1 MVQPVKHCAGY
12 LAIAASVW
20 TVSTAP
26 ASAADFGQEVINVAQ
41 VTYTSGLATTTV
53 ETNEAVFTIEP
64 PRAPAVIEFFR
75 HSANASNPIFRQI
88 NGSDYSPT
96 GSLSGPF
103 TNVGAP
109 QTAGGAVLDLSS
121 AIPLIPAQT
130 YISGELMF
138 VRVIDTGRNL
148 NSNAIDT
155 VEITV
160 TTSNG
165 DEIVL
170 QLYES
175 GPDTGE
181 FWAYILSSPDGTP
194 VNDPVLSTG
203 NNTQL
208 TATYIDVFDQRD
220 VTVDTALV
228 DPYGVV
234 FDSTTGAPVDGA
246 RVTLIDVTTGLEA
259 DVFGVDGFSDYPSS
273 VISGSGATDASGL
286 VYDVEPG
293 EFRFPLAAQG
303 QYFVRVEP
311 PDGYNFASVMPVD
324 YLVELNDDYVII
336 DASFGQNFTLEGTE
350 PLRFDIPLDPDSD
363 LVISKTADRATADVG
378 DFVMYTV
385 TVDNNGQTVAPVSIH
400 DTLPLGFRYVQG
412 TSRRELIPIGDPTI
426 SDEAGL
432 LTFPMGVIAPGD
444 SISLSYALEVGPGA
458 PLGDAVNEA
467 VIRDG
472 DGDQISNIA
481 RAEIKLREDLLR
493 SRTTIVGRITEQ
505 SCDGEEDWARHVEPG
520 IGVEGVRIYTETGA
534 YAVSDASGLFHF
546 EGVKKGTHVVQID
559 EETLPQGFEPMVCE
573 ANSRYAGSA
582 TSKFVDAQG
591 GGIWRAN
598 FYLKQTGATA
608 QYVEEELFNDTTEY
622 KDFDKAWLDT
632 QTAEPA
638 WVYPQTD
645 RTPSKPSINVGIKH
659 APDDK
664 VELSV
669 NGTPVSSMNLAGRDG
684 NTARDVFISRWRGI
698 DLLEGRN
705 VIVAVVK
712 NSSGQV
718 VKTLNE
724 EISYVKTI
732 ARAAGVPDQ
741 SKLVAD
747 GRTVPV
753 VAIRLEDEAGRPVH
767 AGRITNIQVESPYRL
782 YSETGENRLLE
793 EASDLVAPLSNNKD
807 LPVGPNGILRV
818 KLEPTLRT
826 GKVTVQVTL
835 DNGREVPIYMYL
847 EPEKR
852 DWILVGLAEG
862 SAGLQNIESKGI
874 DLGPDAADDVVTD
887 GRVAFFAKGLIK
899 GNWLMTLAVDTDKR
913 RGDRDGAFQ
922 DEIDPN
928 AYYTLYGDR
937 SYQEYEGISRYP
949 VFVKLEK
956 RTAYAMF
963 GDYDT
968 NITEGRLTA
977 YNRQLSGLKA
987 EYLDENLQ
995 VLGFAAETNQGFA
1008 KDELAANGTSGD
1020 YQLSNSRILPQSEE
1034 ITIET
1039 RDRNRPD
1046 VILESRTLVR
1056 YLDYTLDYYT
1066 GELIFRLPVDA
1077 TDFDFNPNVIVV
1089 DYETSEDAERNVTFG
1104 GRVQTQILDDKV
1116 QIGST
1121 FVHENGSALEGGTK
1135 QNMVGVDV
1143 IAQVS
1148 DNTEVRA
1155 EYAMTDVD
1163 GSGGDTREAI
1173 LAEVVHTSERLSTEA
1188 YFRQEDGGYGLGQRN
1203 SNTNGIRRFGA
1214 SANYEIEIFEDE
1226 KTGRRG
1232 NRSIEAAAYREEN
1245 LGTGE
1250 SRNTG
1255 EIIARHNG
1263 DNLSVSG
1270 GLRASHDDLI
1280 GREDRD
1286 SVLAIASAS
1295 LKVPKHGAT
1304 FQIAHEQPLG
1314 LGEGGEVSAHPRRTT
1329 LGVDKTI
1336 GSRATASIRHE
1347 LVESGSDGT
1356 SQNTTFGLTA
1366 TPWKGGSLTAASDLL
1381 TNDSGRRLGATVGLD
1396 QQVRLSKNWSASA
1409 GVRNRRVL
1417 DAETEFVEVTPDAA
1431 ISPFEVNEDFTS
1443 AYVGAAY
1450 RTEVMSGSARLEARK
1465 ASDGDTW
1472 TASAGI
1478 ARELS
1483 EELSIAGA
1491 ARGYFR
1497 ETDESPNVA
1506 SRVDVRLGGAW
1517 RPRSEDII
1525 VFDRLDISHEKNA
1538 LGEGESKIV
1547 NNAAANVMLSDRWQL
1562 TANYGVKR
1570 VSTELADTKL
1580 KTTSHLLGAETR
1592 FDITDKIDLGLTGSM
1607 LTTSGTD
1614 NLQYSYGPSI
1624 GVTPAKNV
1632 WVSAGYNFEGFKDD
1646 DFEAAEYSREGV
1658 YLKLRIKFDQ
1668 NTASGLL
1675 RRISPS
1681 AATN

>member
-1 MVQPVKHCAGY
+1 MVQPIKHCVSY
-12 LAIAASVW
+12 LATVASVW
-20 TVSTAP
+20 AASTAP
-26 ASAADFGQEVINVAQ
+26 VSAAEFGQEVVNVAH
-41 VTYTSGLATTTV
+41 VTFTSGLATTTL
-53 ETNEAVFTIEP
+53 ETNAAVFTIQP
-64 PRAPAVIEFFR
+64 PRVPAIIEFFR
-75 HSANASNPIFRQI
+75 HSTNAVDPIFRQI

-96 GSLSGPF
+96 GSLAGPF
-103 TNVGAP
+103 TNVGSP
-109 QTAGGAVLDLSS
+109 ETTGGQVIDLSS
-121 AIPLIPAQT
+121 EIPLIPAET
-130 YISGELMF
+130 YLSGELMF
-138 VRVIDTGRNL
+138 IRVIDTGRNSD
-148 NSNAIDT
+148 SNAIDT

-160 TTSNG
+160 LASNG

-181 FWAYILSSPDGTP
+181 FWAYILSSPNGTP
-194 VNDPVLSTG
+194 INDEVLTTG
-203 NNTQL
+203 NNAQL
-208 TATYIDVFDQRD
+208 TATYIDAFDQQD

-228 DPYGVV
+228 DPFGVV
-234 FDSTTGAPVDGA
+234 FDSITGEPVDGA

-259 DVFGVDGFSDYPSS
+259 DVFGVDGFSNYPSS
-273 VISGSGATDASGL
+273 VISGTDISDESGL
-286 VYDVEPG
+286 FYNVEPG
-293 EFRFPLAAQG
+293 EFRFPLARQG
-303 QYFVRVEP
+303 QYVVRVEP
-311 PDGYNFASVMPVD
+311 PEGYNFASVMSRD
-324 YLVELNDDYVII
+324 YLTEINDDYIII
-336 DASFGQNFTLEGTE
+336 DASFGQNFTLEGTA
-350 PLRFDIPLDPDSD
+350 PLRFDIPLDPESD

-385 TVDNNGQTVAPVSIH
+385 TVDNNGTTAAPVSVH

-412 TSRRELIPIGDPTI
+412 TSRRELAAVSDPTI
-426 SDEAGL
+426 SDDAGL
-432 LTFPMGVIAPGD
+432 LTFPMGVVAPGE
-444 SISLSYALEVGPGA
+444 SISLTYALEVGPGA

-467 VIRDG
+467 VVRDG

-505 SCDGEEDWARHVEPG
+505 SCEGEEDWARKINPG

-546 EGVKKGTHVVQID
+546 EGVTKGTHVVQID

-598 FYLKQTGATA
+598 FYLKQTGETA
-608 QYVEEELFNDTTEY
+608 QEIKEELFNDTLEY
-622 KDFDKAWLDT
+622 KEFDKSWLDT
-632 QTAEPA
+632 QTAEPE

-659 APDDK
+659 APDQK

-669 NGTPVSSMNLAGRDG
+669 NGVSISSMNLAGRDG
-684 NTARDVFISRWRGI
+684 NSARDVFISRWRGL
-698 DLLEGRN
+698 DLLNGRN
-705 VIVAVVK
+705 EIIAVVK
-712 NSSGQV
+712 NASGEV
-718 VKTLNE
+718 IKTLNE
-724 EISYVKTI
+724 EISYVTTI

-741 SKLVAD
+741 SELVAD

-753 VAIRLEDEAGRPVH
+753 IAVRLEDEAGRPVH
-767 AGRITNIQVESPYRL
+767 AGRITNIQVEAPYRL

-793 EASDLVAPLSNNKD
+793 DASDLIAPLSNNKD
-807 LPVGPNGILRV
+807 IPVGPDGILRV

-826 GKVTVQVTL
+826 GKVTVIVTL
-835 DNGREVPIYMYL
+835 DSGRTVPVYIYM

-862 SAGLQNIESKGI
+862 SAGLQNVKSKGV
-874 DLGPDAADDVVTD
+874 DLGPDAADDIVTD

-899 GNWLMTLAVDTDKR
+899 GNWLMTMAVDTDKR

-922 DEIDPN
+922 EEIDPN

-968 NITEGRLTA
+968 DIREGRLTA

-987 EYLDENLQ
+987 EYLGENIQ

-1020 YQLSNSRILPQSEE
+1020 YRLSNSRVLPQSEE

-1046 VILESRTLVR
+1046 VILETRTLVR
-1056 YLDYTLDYYT
+1056 YLDYTLDYFT

-1077 TDFDFNPNVIVV
+1077 TDFEFNPNVIVV

-1104 GRVQTQILDDKV
+1104 GRVQTQVLDNKV

-1121 FVHENGSALEGGTK
+1121 FVHENGSALEDGSK

-1143 IAQVS
+1143 IAQVT

-1155 EYAMTDVD
+1155 EYAMTDAD
-1163 GSGGDTREAI
+1163 GAGSDTSKAM
-1173 LAEVVHTSERLSTEA
+1173 LAEVIHTSERLSAEA
-1188 YFRQEDGGYGLGQRN
+1188 YFREEDGGFGLGQRN
-1203 SNTNGIRRFGA
+1203 SNTNDIRRFGA
-1214 SANYEIEIFEDE
+1214 SANYKLEVFEDE
-1226 KTGRRG
+1226 TTGRRG
-1232 NRSIEAAAYREEN
+1232 NRSIEASAYREEN

-1250 SRNTG
+1250 TRDSG
-1255 EIIARHNG
+1255 ELVARHSG
-1263 DNLSVSG
+1263 DRLSVSG
-1270 GLRASHDDLI
+1270 GIRASHDDLV

-1286 SVLAIASAS
+1286 SLLAIASAS
-1295 LKVPKHGAT
+1295 LAVPKHGAT

-1314 LGEGGEVSAHPRRTT
+1314 GKDDVSAQPRRTT
-1329 LGVDKTI
+1329 VGVDKTI
-1336 GSRATASIRHE
+1336 GQRSTASIRHE
-1347 LVESGSDGT
+1347 IVESGSDGT

-1366 TPWKGGSLTAASDLL
+1366 TPWAGGSVTAASDLL

-1396 QQVRLSKNWSASA
+1396 QQVRLSEKWSAST

-1417 DAETEFVEVTPDAA
+1417 DEESAFVEVAPDAA

-1443 AYVGAAY
+1443 AYVGVGY
-1450 RTEVMSGSARLEARK
+1450 RDEIMSGSARLEARK

-1478 ARELS
+1478 ARELN

-1491 ARGYFR
+1491 ARGFLR
-1497 ETDESPNVA
+1497 ETDASPIA
-1506 SRVDVRLGGAW
+1506 TSRADVRLGGAW

-1525 VFDRLDISHEKNA
+1525 VFDRLDISHEKNER
-1538 LGEGESKIV
+1538 GEGESKIV
-1547 NNAAANVMLSDRWQL
+1547 NNLAANVMLSNKWQL

-1580 KTTSHLLGAETR
+1580 KTMSHLLGAETR
-1592 FDITDKIDLGLTGSM
+1592 FDITDKIDLGLTGSLM
-1607 LTTSGTD
+1607 TTSGTG
-1614 NLQYSYGPSI
+1614 NMQYSYGPSI
-1624 GVTPAKNV
+1624 GVSPVKNV
-1632 WVSAGYNFEGFKDD
+1632 WISAGYNFEGFTDD
-1646 DFEAAEYSREGV
+1646 DFEAAEYTRDGL

-1668 NTASGLL
+1668 NTAEGLL
-1675 RRISPS
+1675 RRISPN
-1681 AATN
+1681 AAAK

>member
-1 MVQPVKHCAGY
+1 MVQPIKYCAGY

-20 TVSTAP
+20 TASPVT
-26 ASAADFGQEVINVAQ
+26 ASAADFGLEVVNVAQ
-41 VTYTSGLATTTV
+41 VSYSSGLATTTV
-53 ETNEAVFTIEP
+53 ETNAAVFTIEP
-64 PRAPAVIEFFR
+64 PRVPAVIEFFR
-75 HSANASNPIFRQI
+75 HSPNASNPIFRDI

-96 GSLSGPF
+96 GNLSGPF

-109 QTAGGAVLDLSS
+109 QTTGGVVLDLSS
-121 AIPLIPAQT
+121 AIPLIPAET

-138 VRVIDTGRNL
+138 IRVIDTGRNT
-148 NSNAIDT
+148 NSNEIDT

-160 TTSNG
+160 TASNG

-181 FWAYILSSPDGTP
+181 FWAYIQSSPDGTA
-194 VNDPVLSTG
+194 VNDEVLTTG
-203 NNTQL
+203 NNARL
-208 TATYIDVFDQRD
+208 TATYVDVFDQQD

-228 DPYGVV
+228 DPYGIV

-246 RVTLIDVTTGLEA
+246 RVTLIDVTTGQEA

-273 VISGSGATDASGL
+273 VISGLSATDESGL
-286 VYDVEPG
+286 VYDVSPG
-293 EFRFPLAAQG
+293 EFRFPLAPQG
-303 QYFVRVEP
+303 QYHVRVEP
-311 PDGYNFASVMPVD
+311 PEGYNFASVLPREN
-324 YLVELNDDYVII
+324 LIELNDDYVII
-336 DASFGQNFTLEGTE
+336 DASFGQNFTLEGLE
-350 PLRFDIPLDPDSD
+350 PLRFDIPLDPESD
-363 LVISKTADRATADVG
+363 LVISKTADRGSADVG

-385 TVDNNGQTVAPVSIH
+385 TVDNNGQVAAPVSVH
-400 DTLPLGFRYVQG
+400 DTLPLGFRYVPG
-412 TSRRELIPIGDPTI
+412 TARRELASITDPAV
-426 SDEAGL
+426 SDDAGL

-467 VIRDG
+467 VVRDG

-481 RAEIKLREDLLR
+481 RAEIQLREDLLR
-493 SRTTIVGRITEQ
+493 SRTTIVGRVTEQ
-505 SCDGEEDWARHVEPG
+505 SCDGDEDWARKINPG
-520 IGVEGVRIYTETGA
+520 IGVEGVRIYMETGA

-546 EGVKKGTHVVQID
+546 EGVTKGTHVVQID
-559 EETLPQGFEPMVCE
+559 EETLPQGFEPMFCE
-573 ANSRYAGSA
+573 KNSRYAGSA

-598 FYLKQTGATA
+598 FYLKQTGEIA
-608 QYVEEELFNDTTEY
+608 QDIEEDLFNDTTEY
-622 KDFDKAWLDT
+622 KDYDLAWLDT
-632 QTAEPA
+632 QTDEAA

-659 APDDK
+659 APDEK
-664 VELSV
+664 IELSV
-669 NGTPVSSMNLAGRDG
+669 NGTPVSSMNLAGIDG
-684 NTARDVFISRWRGI
+684 NTARDVFISRWRGV

-705 VIVAVVK
+705 EIVAVVK
-712 NSSGQV
+712 NASGQT
-718 VKTLNE
+718 VKTLTE
-724 EISYVKTI
+724 DISYVKTI

-741 SKLVAD
+741 SELVAD

-753 VAIRLEDEAGRPVH
+753 MAIRLEDEAGRPVH
-767 AGRITNIQVESPYRL
+767 AGRITNIQVEAPYRL
-782 YSETGENRLLE
+782 YSETGVNRMLE
-793 EASDLVAPLSNNKD
+793 DASDLIAPLSNVKD
-807 LPVGPNGILRV
+807 LPVGPDGILRV

-826 GKVTVQVTL
+826 GKVTVKVTL

-852 DWILVGLAEG
+852 DWIMVGLVEG
-862 SAGLQNIESKGI
+862 SAGLQNVKSKGI
-874 DLGPDAADDVVTD
+874 DLGPSAADDVVTD

-913 RGDRDGAFQ
+913 RGDRDSAFQ
-922 DEIDPN
+922 EEIDPN

-977 YNRQLSGLKA
+977 YNRQLSGLKT
-987 EYLDENLQ
+987 EYLGETLQ

-1020 YQLSNSRILPQSEE
+1020 YRLSNSRILPQSEE
-1034 ITIET
+1034 ITVET

-1046 VILESRTLVR
+1046 VVLETRTLVR
-1056 YLDYTLDYYT
+1056 YLDYTLDYFT

-1077 TDFDFNPNVIVV
+1077 TDFEFNPNVIVV

-1104 GRVQTQILDDKV
+1104 GRVQTQVLDNKV

-1121 FVHENGSALEGGTK
+1121 FVHENGSSLEGGSK

-1143 IAQVS
+1143 IAQVT

-1155 EYAMTDVD
+1155 EYAVTDVD
-1163 GSGGDTREAI
+1163 GAGGDTRKAM
-1173 LAEVVHTSERLSTEA
+1173 LAEVVHTSERLSAEA
-1188 YFRQEDGGYGLGQRN
+1188 YFREEDGGFGLGQRN

-1214 SANYEIEIFEDE
+1214 SANYEVAVFEDE

-1232 NRSIEAAAYREEN
+1232 NRSVEAAAYREEN

-1250 SRNTG
+1250 SRNSA
-1255 EIIARHNG
+1255 EIVARHNG
-1263 DNLSVSG
+1263 DLLSVSG
-1270 GLRASHDDLI
+1270 GLRASHDDLL

-1286 SVLAIASAS
+1286 SILAIASAS
-1295 LKVPKHGAT
+1295 LRAPKHGAT
-1304 FQIAHEQPLG
+1304 FQLAHEQPLG
-1314 LGEGGEVSAHPRRTT
+1314 GADEVSAQPRRTT

-1336 GSRATASIRHE
+1336 GQRATASIRHE
-1347 LVESGSDGT
+1347 IVESGSDGT

-1366 TPWKGGSLTAASDLL
+1366 TPWAGGSVTAASDLL

-1396 QQVRLSKNWSASA
+1396 QQVRLSQNWSASA

-1431 ISPFEVNEDFTS
+1431 ISPFEVNEDFMS

-1450 RTEVMSGSARLEARK
+1450 RTEIMSGSARLEARN

-1497 ETDESPNVA
+1497 ETDETPNA
-1506 SRVDVRLGGAW
+1506 TSRVDVRLGGAW

-1592 FDITDKIDLGLTGSM
+1592 FDITDKIDLGLTGSV

-1624 GVTPAKNV
+1624 GIAPVKNV
-1632 WVSAGYNFEGFKDD
+1632 WISAGYNFEGFKDD
-1646 DFEAAEYSREGV
+1646 DFEAAEYTRDGV

-1681 AATN
+1681 AAVK

>member
-1 MVQPVKHCAGY
+1 MVQPIKHCVSY
-12 LAIAASVW
+12 LATAASVW
-20 TVSTAP
+20 AVSTAP
-26 ASAADFGQEVINVAQ
+26 ASAADFGQEVVNVAQ
-41 VTYTSGLATTTV
+41 ITYTSGLATTTV
-53 ETNEAVFTIEP
+53 ETNAAIFTIEP
-64 PRAPAVIEFFR
+64 PRVPAVIEFFR
-75 HSANASNPIFRQI
+75 HSPNASNPIFRQI
-88 NGSDYSPT
+88 NGSDFSPT

-103 TNVGAP
+103 TNVGEP
-109 QTAGGAVLDLSS
+109 STAGGSVLDLSS
-121 AIPLIPAQT
+121 EIPLIPAET
-130 YISGELMF
+130 YLSGELMF
-138 VRVIDTGRNL
+138 IRVIDTGRNTD
-148 NSNAIDT
+148 SNAIDT

-160 TTSNG
+160 TASNG

-181 FWAYILSSPDGTP
+181 FWAYILSSADGTP
-194 VNDPVLSTG
+194 VHDRVLTTG
-203 NNTQL
+203 NNTRL
-208 TATYIDVFDQRD
+208 TATYIDIFDQRD

-234 FDSTTGAPVDGA
+234 FDSTTGEPVDGA
-246 RVTLIDVTTGLEA
+246 RVTLIDVTTGAEA
-259 DVFGVDGFSDYPSS
+259 DVFGVDGFSGYPSS
-273 VISGSGATDASGL
+273 VVSGSGATDDSGL
-286 VYDVEPG
+286 VYDVDPG

-311 PDGYNFASVMPVD
+311 PEGYNFASVLPRD
-324 YLVELNDDYVII
+324 QLVEINDDYVII
-336 DASFGQNFTLEGTE
+336 DASFGQNFTLEGLE
-350 PLRFDIPLDPDSD
+350 PLRFDIPLDPESD
-363 LVISKTADRATADVG
+363 LVISKTADRSTADVG

-385 TVDNNGQTVAPVSIH
+385 TVDNNGQVATPVSVH

-412 TSRRELIPIGDPTI
+412 TSRREITAIADPSV

-467 VIRDG
+467 VVRDG
-472 DGDQISNIA
+472 DGDQISNVA
-481 RAEIKLREDLLR
+481 RAGIKLREDLLR

-505 SCDGEEDWARHVEPG
+505 SCDGDEEWARHVDPG
-520 IGVEGVRIYTETGA
+520 IGVEGVRVYTETGA

-559 EETLPQGFEPMVCE
+559 EETLPQGFEPMFCE
-573 ANSRYAGSA
+573 VNSRYAGSA

-598 FYLKQTGATA
+598 FYLKQTGEVA
-608 QYVEEELFNDTTEY
+608 QDVEVEMFNDTTEY
-622 KDFDKAWLDT
+622 KDFDLAWLDT

-645 RTPSKPSINVGIKH
+645 RTPSKPSINAGIKH
-659 APDDK
+659 APDEK

-669 NGTPVSSMNLAGRDG
+669 NGVPVSNMNLAALDG

-705 VIVAVVK
+705 EFVAVVR
-712 NSSGQV
+712 NASGQI

-724 EISYVKTI
+724 EISYVTTI

-741 SKLVAD
+741 SELVAD
-747 GRTVPV
+747 GRAVPIM
-753 VAIRLEDEAGRPVH
+753 AIRLEDEAGRPVH
-767 AGRITNIQVESPYRL
+767 AGRITTIQVESPYRL
-782 YSETGENRLLE
+782 YSESRENILLQ
-793 EASDLVAPLSNNKD
+793 EASDLVSPSSNINDLSI
-807 LPVGPNGILRV
+807 GPDGILRV
-818 KLEPTLRT
+818 QLEPTLRT
-826 GKVTVQVTL
+826 GKVTVIVTL
-835 DNGREVPIYMYL
+835 DNGREVPIYMYM

-862 SAGLQNIESKGI
+862 SAGLQNVKSNGI
-874 DLGPDAADDVVTD
+874 DLGSDAADDLVTD

-899 GNWLMTLAVDTDKR
+899 GNWLMTMAVDTDKR

-963 GDYDT
+963 GDFNT

-977 YNRQLSGLKA
+977 YSRQLSGLKG
-987 EYLDENLQ
+987 EYLGDNIQ

-1020 YQLSNSRILPQSEE
+1020 YQLSNSRILPQSEQ
-1034 ITIET
+1034 IVVET
-1039 RDRNRPD
+1039 RDRNRSD
-1046 VILESRTLVR
+1046 VIVESRTLVR

-1121 FVHENGSALEGGTK
+1121 FVHENGSALDGGSK

-1148 DNTEVRA
+1148 ENTEVRA
-1155 EYAMTDVD
+1155 EYALTDAD

-1188 YFRQEDGGYGLGQRN
+1188 YFRQEDGGFGLGQRN

-1214 SANYEIEIFEDE
+1214 SANYEIEVFEDE

-1232 NRSIEAAAYREEN
+1232 NRSIEATAYREEN

-1255 EIIARHNG
+1255 EVVARHNG
-1263 DNLSVSG
+1263 DRLSVSG
-1270 GLRASHDDLI
+1270 GIRASHDDLI
-1280 GREDRD
+1280 GRADRD
-1286 SVLAIASAS
+1286 SLLAITSAS

-1314 LGEGGEVSAHPRRTT
+1314 GKDEVSAHPRRTT

-1336 GSRATASIRHE
+1336 GQRATASIRHE
-1347 LVESGSDGT
+1347 LVESGSDNT

-1366 TPWKGGSLTAASDLL
+1366 TPWTGGSLTAASDLL

-1396 QQVRLSKNWSASA
+1396 QQIRLSKNWSASA

-1450 RTEVMSGSARLEARK
+1450 RTEIMSGSARLEARN

-1497 ETDESPNVA
+1497 ETDEDPNA
-1506 SRVDVRLGGAW
+1506 TSRVDVRLGGAW

-1525 VFDRLDISHEKNA
+1525 IFDRLDISHEKNA
-1538 LGEGESKIV
+1538 RGEGESKIV

-1592 FDITDKIDLGLTGSM
+1592 FDITDKIDLGLTGSF

-1614 NLQYSYGPSI
+1614 NVHYSFGPSI
-1624 GVTPAKNV
+1624 GVAPVKNV
-1632 WVSAGYNFEGFKDD
+1632 WISAGYNFEGFTDD
-1646 DFEAAEYSREGV
+1646 DFEAAEYTREGL

-1681 AATN
+1681 AAAE

>member
-1 MVQPVKHCAGY
+1 MVQPIKHCAGY

-20 TVSTAP
+20 AASTAP
-26 ASAADFGQEVINVAQ
+26 ASAADFGQEVVNVAQ
-41 VTYTSGLATTTV
+41 VSYTSGLATTTV
-53 ETNEAVFTIEP
+53 ETNAAVFTIEP
-64 PRAPAVIEFFR
+64 PRVPAIIEFFR
-75 HSANASNPIFRQI
+75 HSPNASNPIFRDI

-96 GSLSGPF
+96 GSLTGPF

-109 QTAGGAVLDLSS
+109 RTAGGAVLDLSS
-121 AIPLIPAQT
+121 AIPLIPAET
-130 YISGELMF
+130 YLSGELMF
-138 VRVIDTGRNL
+138 IRVIDTGRNT
-148 NSNAIDT
+148 NSNEIDT

-160 TTSNG
+160 TASNG

-181 FWAYILSSPDGTP
+181 FWAYILSSPNGTP
-194 VNDPVLSTG
+194 ANDQVLTTG
-203 NNTQL
+203 NNSRL
-208 TATYIDVFDQRD
+208 TATYIDVFDQQD

-228 DPYGVV
+228 DPYGIV

-273 VISGSGATDASGL
+273 VISGTGATDESGL
-286 VYDVEPG
+286 VYDVDPG

-303 QYFVRVEP
+303 QYHVRVEP
-311 PDGYNFASVMPVD
+311 PEGYNFASVLPREN
-324 YLVELNDDYVII
+324 LVELNDDYIII
-336 DASFGQNFTLEGTE
+336 DASFGQNFTLEGLE
-350 PLRFDIPLDPDSD
+350 PLRFDIPLDPESD

-385 TVDNNGQTVAPVSIH
+385 TIDNNGQVAAPVAVH
-400 DTLPLGFRYVQG
+400 DTLPLGFRYVPG
-412 TSRRELIPIGDPTI
+412 TSRRELANMADPAV
-426 SDEAGL
+426 SADAGL

-444 SISLSYALEVGPGA
+444 SVSLTYALEVGPGA

-467 VIRDG
+467 VVRDG

-481 RAEIKLREDLLR
+481 RAEIQLREDLLR
-493 SRTTIVGRITEQ
+493 SRTTIVGRVTEQ
-505 SCDGEEDWARHVEPG
+505 SCDGDEDWARKINPG

-559 EETLPQGFEPMVCE
+559 EETLPQGFEPMFCE
-573 ANSRYAGSA
+573 TNSRYAGSA

-598 FYLKQTGATA
+598 FYLKQTGEIA
-608 QYVEEELFNDTTEY
+608 QDIEEDLFNDTTEY
-622 KDFDKAWLDT
+622 KDYDLDWLNT
-632 QTAEPA
+632 QTDEAA

-659 APDDK
+659 APDEK

-669 NGTPVSSMNLAGRDG
+669 NGTPVSSMNLAGIDG
-684 NTARDVFISRWRGI
+684 NTARDVFISRWRGV

-705 VIVAVVK
+705 EIVAVVK
-712 NSSGQV
+712 NASGQI
-718 VKTLNE
+718 VKTLTE
-724 EISYVKTI
+724 DISYVKTI

-741 SKLVAD
+741 SDLVAD

-753 VAIRLEDEAGRPVH
+753 MAIRLEDEAGRPVH

-782 YSETGENRLLE
+782 YSETGENRMLE
-793 EASDLVAPLSNNKD
+793 DASDLIAPLSNVKD
-807 LPVGPNGILRV
+807 LPVGPDGILRV

-826 GKVTVQVTL
+826 GKVTVRVTL

-852 DWILVGLAEG
+852 DWIMIGLAEG
-862 SAGLQNIESKGI
+862 SAGLQNVKSKGI
-874 DLGPDAADDVVTD
+874 DLGPSAADDVVTD

-922 DEIDPN
+922 EEIDPN

-987 EYLDENLQ
+987 EYLGDNLQ

-1008 KDELAANGTSGD
+1008 KDELAANGTSGE
-1020 YQLSNSRILPQSEE
+1020 YRLSNTRILPQSED
-1034 ITIET
+1034 ITVET

-1046 VILESRTLVR
+1046 VVLETRTLVR
-1056 YLDYTLDYYT
+1056 YLDYTLDYFT

-1077 TDFDFNPNVIVV
+1077 TDFEFNPNVIVV

-1104 GRVQTQILDDKV
+1104 GRVQTQILDNKV
-1116 QIGST
+1116 QLGST
-1121 FVHENGSALEGGTK
+1121 FVHENGSNLEGGSK

-1143 IAQVS
+1143 IAQVT

-1155 EYAMTDVD
+1155 EYAVTDVD
-1163 GSGGDTREAI
+1163 GAGGDTRKAM
-1173 LAEVVHTSERLSTEA
+1173 LAEVVHTSERLSAEA
-1188 YFRQEDGGYGLGQRN
+1188 YFREEDGGFGLGQRN
-1203 SNTNGIRRFGA
+1203 SNTNGIRRYGA
-1214 SANYEIEIFEDE
+1214 SANYEVAVFEDE

-1250 SRNTG
+1250 SRNSA
-1255 EIIARHNG
+1255 EIVTRHNG
-1263 DNLSVSG
+1263 DLLSVSG

-1286 SVLAIASAS
+1286 SILAIASAS

-1304 FQIAHEQPLG
+1304 FQLAHEQPLG
-1314 LGEGGEVSAHPRRTT
+1314 GADEVSARPRRTT

-1336 GSRATASIRHE
+1336 GQRATASIRHE
-1347 LVESGSDGT
+1347 IVESGSDGA

-1366 TPWKGGSLTAASDLL
+1366 TPWAGGSVTAASDLL

-1396 QQVRLSKNWSASA
+1396 QQVRLSQNWSASA

-1450 RTEVMSGSARLEARK
+1450 RTEIMSGSARLEARN

-1497 ETDESPNVA
+1497 ETDENPNA
-1506 SRVDVRLGGAW
+1506 TSRVDVRLGGAW

-1538 LGEGESKIV
+1538 MGQGESKIV

-1562 TANYGVKR
+1562 TTNYGVKR
-1570 VSTELADTKL
+1570 VSTEFADTKL

-1592 FDITDKIDLGLTGSM
+1592 FDITDKIDLGLTGSV

-1624 GVTPAKNV
+1624 GIAPVKNV
-1632 WVSAGYNFEGFKDD
+1632 WISAGYNFEGFKDD
-1646 DFEAAEYSREGV
+1646 DFEAAEYTRDGV

-1681 AATN
+1681 ASAK